1 MFRRLILLV
10 LFLGTACQS
19 GIIPCPRV
27 KTVKAKKTVIHKH
40 FHESTASLSA
50 NASEDER
57 AASTSKAQH
66 SKSSKNSDIKEVGNV
81 TVEEWDC
88 PRPGRKKYMPKTVKE
103 NIRKNLK
110 KIKADD
116 EHQADSTAV
125 TPSGT
130 IQR

>member
-10 LFLGTACQS
+10 LFLATACQS

-50 NASEDER
+50 NASEDAR
-57 AASTSKAQH
+57 AASTSKTHH
-66 SKSSKNSDIKEVGNV
+66 SKNSKNSDIKVVGNV

-88 PRPGRKKYMPKTVKE
+88 PRPGRRKYMPKTVKE

-116 EHQADSTAV
+116 KNETDSTAI
-125 TPSGT
+125 TPPET